1 MQIEAHCAISTL
13 PAKARRLWDGER
25 RSVPKAGAAA
35 VLLCWAGNLIAAGLS
50 HLYAEGYRFNF
61 RHPSSLQSRRSSM
74 CFKERPSRRTLFFS
88 VPGITI
94 WRYYHETT
102 HL

>member
-13 PAKARRLWDGER
+13 PAKARRLWAGER
-25 RSVPKAGAAA
+25 RTVPKAGAAA

-74 CFKERPSRRTLFFS
+74 YFEERPSRRTLFLC
-88 VPGITI
+88 VPGIK
-94 WRYYHETT
+94 
-102 HL
+102 

>member
-1 MQIEAHCAISTL
+1 MQIEAHCAISTH
-13 PAKARRLWDGER
+13 PAKARRLWAGER

-35 VLLCWAGNLIAAGLS
+35 VFLCWAGKPIAAGLS
-50 HLYAEGYRFNF
+50 HLYAEGYRFMF
-61 RHPSSLQSRRSSM
+61 GTVFAAIAAEFDV
-74 CFKERPSRRTLFFS
+74 FKERPSRRTLFFS